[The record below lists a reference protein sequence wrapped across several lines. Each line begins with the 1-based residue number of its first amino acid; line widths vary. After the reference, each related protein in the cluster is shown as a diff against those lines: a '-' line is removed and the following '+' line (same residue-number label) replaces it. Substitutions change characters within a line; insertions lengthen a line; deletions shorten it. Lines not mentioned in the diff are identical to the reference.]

1 MHKFI
6 ATATGSTTC
15 AECGKTRN
23 AKPHKDF
30 TAAAKAEALAAA
42 EALDT
47 QLAEDQIAE
56 EEAAEAAAKAAKD
69 DAEREAAEQALL
81 ERNEDAT
88 SDNPGLDDEGT
99 AKPRTSAR
107 RIPADTVGSFWL
119 GWRVA
124 EAAAQGTDS
133 LAAKVQASKPTQ
145 LRYYRVHLTM
155 PEIKALDTLAAS
167 FEEPGNTGYAIRA
180 ARTLRVEIAKVLK
193 AQA

>member
-1 MHKFI
+1 MNAHKF
-6 ATATGSTTC
+6 TAAADSKTNC

-42 EALDT
+42 EALDA
-47 QLAEDQIAE
+47 QIAEDQIAE
-56 EEAAEAAAKAAKD
+56 EEAAEDAAIPAEEAAALE
-69 DAEREAAEQALL
+69 AEAEDLIAEDEAVTPEP
-81 ERNEDAT
+81 E
-88 SDNPGLDDEGT
+88 
-99 AKPRTSAR
+99 AKPKTAAR

-124 EAAAQGTDS
+124 EAAARGTDS
-133 LAAKVQASKPTQ
+133 LAKKVQAAKPTQ

-155 PEIKALDTLAAS
+155 PEIEALDAIAAS

-180 ARTLRVEIAKVLK
+180 SRTLRVEIAKVK